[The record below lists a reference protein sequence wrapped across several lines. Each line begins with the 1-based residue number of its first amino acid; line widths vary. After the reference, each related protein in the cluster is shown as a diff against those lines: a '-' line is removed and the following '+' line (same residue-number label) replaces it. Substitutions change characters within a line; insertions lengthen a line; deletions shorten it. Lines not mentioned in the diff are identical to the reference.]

1 MPLLAII
8 GAVLLVVWLLGW
20 LAFEIA
26 SGLIHLLLIIGLVLL
41 VWGLVKRGA
50 RAVSGSDAP

>member
-1 MPLLAII
+1 MSALAII
-8 GAVLLVVWLLGW
+8 GAILIVVWLLGW

-26 SGLIHLLLIIGLVLL
+26 SGLIHLVLIIGLVLL

-50 RAVSGSDAP
+50 RAVSGSDTP

>member
-1 MPLLAII
+1 MSALAII
-8 GAVLLVVWLLGW
+8 GAILIVVWLLGW

-26 SGLIHLLLIIGLVLL
+26 SGLIHLVLIIGLVLL

-50 RAVSGSDAP
+50 RAVSGSDTR

>member
-1 MPLLAII
+1 MSALAII
-8 GAVLLVVWLLGW
+8 GAILIVVWILGW

-50 RAVSGSDAP
+50 RAVSGSDKP

>member
-1 MPLLAII
+1 MSALAII
-8 GAVLLVVWLLGW
+8 GAILIVIWLLGW

-26 SGLIHLLLIIGLVLL
+26 SGIIHLLLIIGVVLL

-50 RAVSGSDAP
+50 KAVTGGDGP